1 MSDKAVSTY
10 PSKKIYSWIH
20 YDSRNDDKAV
30 NRCFFVFDYIT
41 NQYKTQD
48 LFNSMIYEDP
58 FSIRY
63 IPDQHKT
70 QQIFDKAIDDFLAEL
85 KSVVD

>member
-1 MSDKAVSTY
+1 
-10 PSKKIYSWIH
+10 
-20 YDSRNDDKAV
+20 
-30 NRCFFVFDYIT
+30 
-41 NQYKTQD
+41 
-48 LFNSMIYEDP
+48 MIYEDP
-58 FSIRY
+58 FSIRC